1 MRNQLNEKHFER
13 IQELEDKR
21 AKIFKDEKRLAKL
34 RKGGPEKKKELK
46 ILELKMNE
54 QKQNGQCRNS
64 IDEEQKSV
72 HEAYQS
78 LLSEYH
84 ARSAYREKHV
94 TTETLRKVEEES
106 VIKLPIQLLI
116 SE

>member
-1 MRNQLNEKHFER
+1 MKNQLNEKLFER

-21 AKIFKDEKRLAKL
+21 AKIFKDEKRIVKL
-34 RKGGPEKKKELK
+34 RKGGPEKRKQLE
-46 ILELKMNE
+46 ILELQMKE
-54 QKQNGQCRNS
+54 QKQNGKCSKS

-84 ARSAYREKHV
+84 ARRAYREKHV
-94 TTETLRKVEEES
+94 TTEQFGKVKKES
-106 VIKLPIQLLI
+106 VVKLPI
-116 SE
+116 